1 MIILLAFG
9 CVTPKYNGIR
19 DMTAAHPKG
28 AEDAVNGSHYR
39 DGGNESE
46 VFIRDLFRYVNQ
58 LEYEL
63 ERPR

>member
-1 MIILLAFG
+1 M
-9 CVTPKYNGIR
+9 TPKYDGIQ
-19 DMTAAHPKG
+19 DLTAAHPKG
-28 AEDAVNGSHYR
+28 AADAVNGSNYR